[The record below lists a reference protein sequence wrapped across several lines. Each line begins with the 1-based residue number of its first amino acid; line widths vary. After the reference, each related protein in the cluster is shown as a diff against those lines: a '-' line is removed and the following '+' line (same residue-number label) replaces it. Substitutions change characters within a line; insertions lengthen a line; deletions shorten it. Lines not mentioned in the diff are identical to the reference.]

1 MKQDIKPIGVA
12 LQEMISAYTDNPA
25 LQQSLNEFVQH
36 RNASAKTKLSE
47 LAMTKNLKE
56 LDRLFDNDNDKIQSI
71 DQTIANNWKGVFH
84 VGNQIKKDDKAT
96 YTWQAE
102 LKAEQDAHD
111 AKEYK
116 PKRSAEE
123 AKEGFNKL

>member
-1 MKQDIKPIGVA
+1 
-12 LQEMISAYTDNPA
+12 
-25 LQQSLNEFVQH
+25 
-36 RNASAKTKLSE
+36 
-47 LAMTKNLKE
+47 
-56 LDRLFDNDNDKIQSI
+56 LFDNDNDKIQSI
-71 DQTIANNWKGVFH
+71 DQTIANNWKGVFL
-84 VGNQIKKDDKAT
+84 VGKQGKKNDKVT

-123 AKEGFNKL
+123 LKEGFNKL